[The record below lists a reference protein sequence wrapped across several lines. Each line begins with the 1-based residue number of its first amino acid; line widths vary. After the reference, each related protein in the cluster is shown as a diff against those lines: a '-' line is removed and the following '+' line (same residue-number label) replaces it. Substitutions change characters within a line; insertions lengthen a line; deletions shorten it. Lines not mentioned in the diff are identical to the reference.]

1 MIKNLDEDTEHIFS
15 RVCQSKQLNEFI
27 HLLLQNQV
35 QNKSLKNSRPVPLPK
50 FTIVSACF
58 VLLQLCSISAFG
70 ATHAAEISRLPAAA
84 PIEPVKF
91 GFVSIGRQII
101 ADRLTNESVL
111 RKKGVKAELQRS
123 FTLAIDECKSIEF
136 SQVINLS
143 QPRSQQQLT
152 IKLDGCRADN
162 ESILLRGI
170 LIESSF
176 LLRNEEGKTFQN
188 GRDYSIEDNGTLL
201 KIHPGGSA
209 ANEKRLTARY
219 KCWLSRIDTIAMDEN
234 YALKVVKGNGY
245 TSAPE
250 VSTNLEGKIP
260 IANVWVVGGESGI
273 DSGKIWEVLQ
283 KKPAKGLYK
292 KPACRAS
299 FISLR
304 QRLESGVRV
313 KIAFLGD
320 SVTGGSSARDNKFAF
335 PQLVEARLKSEFPN
349 ATVETAILAMGG
361 KKCAD
366 TIPLLPDFLDKQ
378 KPDILFVE
386 FVNDLSAEIETLVA
400 PYQQLENIC
409 RERRVK
415 LCLISPHYPI
425 PLLAKAHSWST
436 IKDNPYFKF
445 LRIMTQGRGT
455 ELIDVSSRWQHL
467 EDEGLRP
474 HVLLVNRINHPNNT
488 GHRIYAEELLK
499 CFGISY

>member
-1 MIKNLDEDTEHIFS
+1 MIKNLDELMEQFFS
-15 RVCQSKQLNEFI
+15 HVCQSEQLNEFI
-27 HLLLQNQV
+27 HLLLQSGL
-35 QNKSLKNSRPVPLPK
+35 KRSLKNSRPAHLSK
-50 FTIVSACF
+50 ITTVSASF
-58 VLLQLCSISAFG
+58 LLLQLCSISAFG
-70 ATHAAEISRLPAAA
+70 ATHVTEIGRPPAGT
-84 PIEPVKF
+84 PTEPVKF

-101 ADRLTNESVL
+101 ADRLTDEAVL

-123 FTLAIDECKSIEF
+123 FNLAIDECKSIEF

-143 QPRSQQQLT
+143 QPKSQQQLT
-152 IKLDGCRADN
+152 VKLDGCRADN
-162 ESILLRGI
+162 ESILLSGI

-176 LLRNEEGKTFQN
+176 LLRNEEGRTFQN
-188 GRDYSIEDNGTLL
+188 GKDYSIVDNGTLL
-201 KIHPGGSA
+201 KIHAEGSA
-209 ANEKRLTARY
+209 ANENKLTARY

-234 YALKVVKGNGY
+234 YTLKVVKGNGY

-250 VSTNLEGKIP
+250 VNTNLEGKIP

-273 DSGKIWEVLQ
+273 DSGKIWEIRQ
-283 KKPAKGLYK
+283 KRSTKGLYK
-292 KPACRAS
+292 RPACRAS
-299 FISLR
+299 FVSLR
-304 QRLESGVRV
+304 QKLESGD
-313 KIAFLGD
+313 KIKIGFLGD
-320 SVTGGSSARDNKFAF
+320 SVTGGSSAREKKFAF
-335 PQLVEARLKSEFPN
+335 PQLVEARLRKEFPN

-366 TIPLLPDFLDKQ
+366 TIPLLPEFLDTQ

-386 FVNDLSAEIETLVA
+386 FVNDLSAGIETLAA
-400 PYQQLENIC
+400 PYQQLEDIC
-409 RERRVK
+409 RQRRIK

-425 PLLAKAHSWST
+425 PLLANAHSWST

-488 GHRIYAEELLK
+488 GHQIYATELLK
-499 CFGISY
+499 CFGIAD